1 MEKINLY
8 FTRSFSANYYFIN
21 SVRKY
26 FKENNYD
33 IQIIVS
39 HPDKESPTLMAA
51 DVPLIEPSFNAEENE
66 YFFENVCK
74 DYDINCI
81 IPGESSILTLIK
93 PDSFVHKIK
102 IKVLSSQKFDFIQI
116 LRSKTE
122 TYKLFAINKILNLNI
137 PFYKLVKNS
146 STFETAYQEITKK
159 EFMACFKPDISQ
171 GGSGFRI
178 IDNKIGPKDIISG
191 YVTVRNTYDYYL
203 HEIKKLNTFPPLIV
217 LQYISGFEYSI
228 DCLGD
233 GENLLFCG
241 IREKSDKKR
250 RLVKNNILES
260 IAKEIQAAFKFS
272 YLYNIQIRAENGTYY
287 LLEIN
292 PRYSAG
298 SYIYEL
304 EGYNLLGKAIE
315 ISLLNHKIK
324 PIQTEQILIQNI
336 ENYIKILNNN
346 VLYI

>member
-1 MEKINLY
+1 MKKINLF

-21 SVRKY
+21 SVREY
-26 FKENNYD
+26 FKKNNYD
-33 IQIIVS
+33 IKIIVS

-66 YFFENVCK
+66 HFFEKVCN
-74 DYDINCI
+74 DYSINCI

-93 PDSFVHKIK
+93 PDSFVHKIQVK
-102 IKVLSSQKFDFIQI
+102 ILASQKFDFIQI

-122 TYKLFAINKILNLNI
+122 TYKLFDLNKIVDLKI
-137 PFYKLVKNS
+137 PVYKVVKNS
-146 STFETAYQEITKK
+146 LEFELAYEDLIKNG
-159 EFMACFKPDISQ
+159 FMVCFKPDISQ

-178 IDNKIGPKDIISG
+178 IDNKISPKNIITG

-203 HEIKKLNTFPPLIV
+203 DKIKNLNSFPPLIV
-217 LQYISGFEYSI
+217 LQYLSGFEYSI

-250 RLVKNNILES
+250 RLIKNDVLEL
-260 IAKEIQAAFKFS
+260 IAKEIQSVFKFS
-272 YLYNIQIRAENGTYY
+272 HLYNIQIRAENGIYY

-298 SYIYEL
+298 SYIYEI

-315 ISLLNHKIK
+315 ILLFNHKIK
-324 PIQTEQILIQNI
+324 PMQAEPILIQNI
-336 ENYIKILNNN
+336 ENYIKIFNTNI
-346 VLYI
+346 LYI

>member
-21 SVRKY
+21 SVRTY

-39 HPDKESPTLMAA
+39 HPNKESPTLMAA

-66 YFFENVCK
+66 NFFENVCK

-93 PDSFVHKIK
+93 PDSFVHKTQ
-102 IKVLSSQKFDFIQI
+102 IKVLASQEFDFIQI
-116 LRSKTE
+116 LRSKTD
-122 TYKLFAINKILNLNI
+122 TYKLIAINKIVGLNI

-146 STFETAYQEITKK
+146 TSFENAYQEIIKK
-159 EFMACFKPDISQ
+159 GFMVCFKPDISQ

-178 IDNKIGPKDIISG
+178 IDNKIGPKNIITG

-203 HEIKKLNTFPPLIV
+203 DKIKNLDSFSPLIV
-217 LQYISGFEYSI
+217 LQYLSGFEYSI

-233 GENLLFCG
+233 GKNLLFCG
-241 IREKSDKKR
+241 IREKSDKTR
-250 RLVKNNILES
+250 RLIKNYVLES
-260 IAKEIQAAFKFS
+260 IAKEIQAVFKFS

-304 EGYNLLGKAIE
+304 EGYNLLAKAIQ
-315 ISLLNHKIK
+315 ISLFNHKIK
-324 PIQTEQILIQNI
+324 PMQTEPILIQNI
-336 ENYIKILNNN
+336 ENYIK
-346 VLYI
+346 Y

>member
-21 SVRKY
+21 SVRSY

-51 DVPLIEPSFNAEENE
+51 DVPLIEPSFNSEENE
-66 YFFENVCK
+66 NFFEKVCK
-74 DYDINCI
+74 DYNISCI

-93 PDSFVHKIK
+93 PESFVHKIQ
-102 IKVLSSQKFDFIQI
+102 IKVLASQEFDFIQI
-116 LRSKTE
+116 LKSKTE
-122 TYKLFAINKILNLNI
+122 TYKLFDINKIVDLNI
-137 PFYKLVKNS
+137 PLYKLVKNS

-159 EFMACFKPDISQ
+159 GNMACFKPDISQ

-178 IDNKIGPKDIISG
+178 IDNKIGPKNIITG
-191 YVTVRNTYDYYL
+191 YITVRNTYDYYL
-203 HEIKKLNTFPPLIV
+203 ENIKNLDFFPPLIM
-217 LQYISGFEYSI
+217 LQYLSGCEYSI

-250 RLVKNNILES
+250 RLIKNNELEL
-260 IAKEIQAAFKFS
+260 IAKEIQKVFKFS

-315 ISLLNHKIK
+315 KSLFNRKIK
-324 PIQTEQILIQNI
+324 PMETKPILIQNI
-336 ENYIKILNNN
+336 ENYIKILDNN